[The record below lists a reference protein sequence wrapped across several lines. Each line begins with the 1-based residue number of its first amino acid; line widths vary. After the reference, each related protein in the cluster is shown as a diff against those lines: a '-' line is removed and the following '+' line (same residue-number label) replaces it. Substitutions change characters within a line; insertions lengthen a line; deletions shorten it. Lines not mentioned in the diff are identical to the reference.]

1 MGRSKVVVV
10 ALGGHFDPSP
20 LCIMLHWRRLGL
32 KSGKTFWSFELPLI
46 PQVEAV
52 SVRDDAFGYGQYIQF

>member
-1 MGRSKVVVV
+1 MGRSEVVVV

-20 LCIMLHWRRLGL
+20 LCIMHWGRLGL

-46 PQVEAV
+46 PQIEAV
-52 SVRDDAFGYGQYIQF
+52 SVRDDAFGYGRYIQF